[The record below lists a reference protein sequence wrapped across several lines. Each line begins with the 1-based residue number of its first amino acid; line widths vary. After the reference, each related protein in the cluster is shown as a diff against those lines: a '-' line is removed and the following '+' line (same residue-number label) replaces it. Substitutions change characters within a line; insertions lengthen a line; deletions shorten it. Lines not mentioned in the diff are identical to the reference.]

1 MCASGGIGRRT
12 GLKILCLLWRAGS
25 SPALRTVSGYSA
37 VWKRACIGSRMSG
50 VRIPLPGPF
59 GVIAQLEEHLLCKQ
73 RVSGSSPLGSIRKE
87 DIMKIEPT
95 YSIGD
100 VVRIL
105 PAEVLLNKPL
115 LHFGFNDD
123 MVQYCGLTVT
133 INNISSADC
142 LSTRNME
149 PRYYFEDAPDGI
161 NEWFWGEDMFE
172 LIRSHD
178 NENEEIMIQAWL
190 DIMK

>member
-1 MCASGGIGRRT
+1 
-12 GLKILCLLWRAGS
+12 
-25 SPALRTVSGYSA
+25 
-37 VWKRACIGSRMSG
+37 MSG
-50 VRIPLPGPF
+50 VQIPSPGPF
-59 GVIAQLEEHLLCKQ
+59 GAIAQLEEHLLCKQ

-87 DIMKIEPT
+87 DIMTIEPT

-105 PAEVLLNKPL
+105 PAEVLLNDTA
-115 LHFGFNDD
+115 LHFGFNDE

-133 INNISSADC
+133 INDISSADC
-142 LSTRNME
+142 LATRNKE
-149 PRYYFEDAPDGI
+149 PRYYFENAPDSM

-172 LIRSHD
+172 LVCSRN
-178 NENEEIMIQAWL
+178 NENEETMMQAWL